1 MDEEKSKGEI
11 LKPGEQNYVLV
22 RFLFIRLLSLIY
34 FIAFLS
40 FLLEAKGLYG
50 GDGILPIADFIES
63 RFPDPATISLL
74 QYPSL
79 FLYWHDDSSLIFLPA
94 LGMTAS
100 VLAFSGLFTGPCLIV
115 MWLLYLSI
123 VNAGQDFMSFQWDI
137 LLLETGFLSIFFAS
151 YKPLDL
157 NFAYLKNNRWPW
169 LVESGK
175 PSRVMIWLYRWLL
188 FRLLFASGLVK
199 LGDPTWDSFTALV
212 YHYQTQP
219 LPTMLGW
226 LAYQLPYWCQQFS
239 TAATLFIELLI
250 PPMIFMGRKLRT
262 IACSIQIFLQLLII
276 LTGNFCFF
284 NWLTIALC
292 LFLLDDDQIL
302 YCISRINSQLKE
314 KVGEFIKVSA
324 SPHKLKMLV
333 LGPLSCLILFLSCY
347 NFIPLSPLGDS
358 FPPAAYTL
366 LQATYPF
373 HMVSG
378 YGLFA
383 RMTTERREIV
393 VEASYDGKEWRP
405 YNFKYK
411 PGPLDRAPGL
421 VAPLQ
426 PRLDWQMWFAALGDV
441 RQNPWFV
448 SFLERLLTGSKSVNG
463 LLAEAPY
470 SDRSEPPRFVR
481 ASFYQYQMTDI
492 PELLSTGHWWKRTY
506 IGLYVPPI
514 SLKK

>member
-1 MDEEKSKGEI
+1 MGEEESKDKISKSR
-11 LKPGEQNYVLV
+11 EQSYVLV

-40 FLLEAKGLYG
+40 FLVEARGLYG
-50 GDGILPIADFIES
+50 VDGILPIADFIES
-63 RFPDPATISLL
+63 HFPYPSSISLL

-79 FLYWHDDSSLIFLPA
+79 FLYFHDDSSLVLLPS
-94 LGMTAS
+94 LGMAAS
-100 VLAFSGLFTGPCLIV
+100 TLAFAGVFTGPCLIV

-137 LLLETGFLSIFFAS
+137 LLLETGFLSIFLAS
-151 YKPLDL
+151 FKPLDL
-157 NFAYLKNNRWPW
+157 WFARIRKGQSTWM
-169 LVESGK
+169 VETGG
-175 PSRVMIWLYRWLL
+175 PSKVMIWLFRWLL

-219 LPTMLGW
+219 LPTVLGW
-226 LAYQLPYWCQQFS
+226 LAYQMPHWFQVFS
-239 TAATLFIELLI
+239 TAATLFVEILI
-250 PPMIFMGRKLRT
+250 PPLIFMGRKPRT
-262 IACSIQIFLQLLII
+262 IAWVVQTLLQVLIL

-292 LFLLDDDQIL
+292 LFLLDDSQIL
-302 YCISRINSQLKE
+302 FCLARFNTGLKE
-314 KVGEFIKVSA
+314 KLNEFVGINPSVS
-324 SPHKLKMLV
+324 KLRMLL

-347 NFIPLSPLGDS
+347 NFIPLTLIGEC
-358 FPPAAYTL
+358 FPPAACNL
-366 LQATYPF
+366 LQAAYPF
-373 HMVSG
+373 HIVSG

-393 VEASYDGKEWRP
+393 VESSDDGREWRP
-405 YNFKYK
+405 YKFKFK

-441 RQNPWFV
+441 QQNPWFI
-448 SFLERLLTGSKSVNG
+448 SFLERLLTGSKSVNA
-463 LLAEAPY
+463 LLAAAPY
-470 SDRSEPPRFVR
+470 PDKSEPPRFVR
-481 ASFYQYQMTDI
+481 ASMYQYQMTDI
-492 PELLSTGHWWKRTY
+492 EELISTGHWWKRTY
-506 IGLYVPPI
+506 IGLYAPPI

>member
-1 MDEEKSKGEI
+1 MGEEESKVQI
-11 LKPGEQNYVLV
+11 VKPREQNHVLV

-40 FLLEAKGLYG
+40 FLLEARGLYG
-50 GDGILPIADFIES
+50 VDGILPIADFIES
-63 RFPDPATISLL
+63 RFPNPYSISLL

-79 FLYWHDDSSLIFLPA
+79 FLYFHDDSSLVLLPA
-94 LGMTAS
+94 LGMVAS
-100 VLAFSGLFTGPCLIV
+100 ALAFAGVFSGPCLIL

-137 LLLETGFLSIFFAS
+137 LLLETGFLSIFLAS
-151 YKPLDL
+151 FKPLDL
-157 NFAYLKNNRWPW
+157 WFANIRKGQSTW
-169 LVESGK
+169 LVETGN
-175 PSRVMIWLYRWLL
+175 PSKVMIWLYRWLL

-219 LPTMLGW
+219 LPTVLGW
-226 LAYQLPYWCQQFS
+226 LAYQMPHWFQVFS
-239 TAATLFIELLI
+239 TALTLFIEILI
-250 PPMIFMGRKLRT
+250 PPLIFMGRKPRT
-262 IACSIQIFLQLLII
+262 IACAIQILLQVLIL

-292 LFLLDDDQIL
+292 LFLLDDNQIL
-302 YCISRINSQLKE
+302 FCLSGFNNGLKE
-314 KVGEFIKVSA
+314 KVSEFVRITPAVS
-324 SPHKLKMLV
+324 KLRLLL

-347 NFIPLSPLGDS
+347 NFIPLTPLGES
-358 FPPAAYTL
+358 FPPVAYNL
-366 LQATYPF
+366 VQMAYPF
-373 HMVSG
+373 HIVSG

-405 YNFKYK
+405 YNFKFK
-411 PGPLDRAPGL
+411 PGALDGPPCL

-426 PRLDWQMWFAALGDV
+426 PRLDWQMWFASLGDV
-441 RQNPWFV
+441 EQNPWFV
-448 SFLERLLTGSKSVNG
+448 SFLERLLTGSKSVKG
-463 LLAEAPY
+463 LLAAAPY
-470 SDRSEPPRFVR
+470 PDKSEPPLFVR
-481 ASFYQYQMTDI
+481 ARFYRYQMTDI
-492 PELLSTGHWWKRTY
+492 EELISTGHWWKRTY

-514 SLKK
+514 SLKN